1 MPNGE
6 DLGGFIL
13 IYRKIQENP
22 IWRYPAYVHLWL
34 YLLLNANW
42 KDRETIDGVKV
53 PRGSLLTGRAKLAQD
68 CNSTEQSIRTALSRL
83 ESTSM
88 ITMKSTSRGTI
99 VSVTNYDKYQAIIP
113 MNQPT
118 EQPPNQ
124 PVSNQ
129 PSTSGQPAANQQVTT
144 REQGNK
150 ETREQGNTTEHPLPP
165 QGDVL
170 VLAAPE
176 PKPKRHPKAEKPELP
191 PYSDEFLEFYN
202 LYPKATTKAQA
213 FEFYLGHVRN
223 GQHAQIMAGLRAAL
237 PDLMKSEKR
246 YRLDPVRWLSNRRWE
261 DCQHPPVLDV
271 GGVSPDHGVKPKLE
285 FHVAAPRLAN
295 VEIPKFEIPKAD
307 KA

>member
-124 PVSNQ
+124 PVS
-129 PSTSGQPAANQQVTT
+129 
-144 REQGNK
+144 K
-150 ETREQGNTTEHPLPP
+150 
-165 QGDVL
+165 
-170 VLAAPE
+170 
-176 PKPKRHPKAEKPELP
+176 
-191 PYSDEFLEFYN
+191 
-202 LYPKATTKAQA
+202 
-213 FEFYLGHVRN
+213 
-223 GQHAQIMAGLRAAL
+223 
-237 PDLMKSEKR
+237 
-246 YRLDPVRWLSNRRWE
+246 
-261 DCQHPPVLDV
+261 
-271 GGVSPDHGVKPKLE
+271 
-285 FHVAAPRLAN
+285 
-295 VEIPKFEIPKAD
+295 
-307 KA
+307 